1 MTGIE
6 GVREAEQFGRQLAKV
21 MRNTLSSGAVCT
33 GSSAQSAFAEV
44 VARCLNIVRM
54 DKQSLDGTGTNCA
67 VHMLQE
73 GPAHAIFL
81 LFVSEH
87 AVRTFRAEAVG
98 SDRMHSGQKHGFR
111 DEPGGV
117 GGDILTNGKFTPRR
131 KNAGLKPSEPPYFKH
146 GERLSSREMEI
157 LAQLTEGC
165 TNREIAAR
173 LFIATGTVRTHL
185 MHIYKKLQV
194 NSRTKAAAKYLDL
207 FRPASAPRRGKKR
220 AV

>member
-6 GVREAEQFGRQLAKV
+6 EVREAEQFGRQLAKV
-21 MRNTLSSGAVCT
+21 MRNTLSSGDVCT
-33 GSSAQSAFAEV
+33 GSSAQAALVEV
-44 VARCLNIVRM
+44 VARCLDIVRM

-73 GPAHAIFL
+73 GPAHSIFL

-98 SDRMHSGQKHGFR
+98 SDRMRSGQKHGVQ
-111 DEPGGV
+111 DAPGGV
-117 GGDILTNGKFTPRR
+117 GGDILTNGKSTPRR
-131 KNAGLKPSEPPYFKH
+131 KNAGLKPSKTQCFKR
-146 GERLSSREMEI
+146 GDRLSSREMEI